1 MSVCIFGQAYV
12 FTLVV
17 LAQPHKWQFAL
28 WAKHFSLAI
37 PPILDPSQLFRLM
50 LLSKYWVETTEEL
63 K

>member
-1 MSVCIFGQAYV
+1 MCIFGLTSM

-28 WAKHFSLAI
+28 WVKHFSFSI
-37 PPILDPSQLFRLM
+37 PPILGPSQLLWLM
-50 LLSKYWVETTEEL
+50 LLSKYWVERTEP